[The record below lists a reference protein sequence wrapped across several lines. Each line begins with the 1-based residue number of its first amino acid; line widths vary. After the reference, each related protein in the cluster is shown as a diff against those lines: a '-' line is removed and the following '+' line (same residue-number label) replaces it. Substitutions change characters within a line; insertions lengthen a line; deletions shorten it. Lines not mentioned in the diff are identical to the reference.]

1 MENKKEIPNNIS
13 TTEELLQW
21 FDSAYSVSTKWYQ
34 DILIEYCKEV
44 DSVVEFGTWN
54 GQGAVIFAN
63 AGVKDITTCDIDL
76 RRVDQE
82 KIKSICGDV
91 KFNKEDS
98 LNPSKKYEADLIF
111 FDTMHTYEHVIKE
124 LRVNAEGAKKYFA
137 VHDTNY
143 PPPRKSP
150 EKLVRD
156 AVLEFLEENENFVL
170 ELEDTTSTGI
180 MIAKRK

>member
-1 MENKKEIPNNIS
+1 
-13 TTEELLQW
+13 
-21 FDSAYSVSTKWYQ
+21 VSTKWYQ
-34 DILIEYCKEV
+34 DILTEYSRGLE
-44 DSVVEFGTWN
+44 SVVEFGTWN

-63 AGVKDITTCDIDL
+63 AGVKDITTCDINLDH
-76 RRVDQE
+76 VDQE
-82 KIKSICGDV
+82 KIKSICGDI
-91 KFNKEDS
+91 KFNKENS

-150 EKLVRD
+150 KKLVRD
-156 AVLEFLEENENFVL
+156 AVLEYLEENKNFVL
-170 ELEDTTSTGI
+170 ELEDKTSTGI

>member
-1 MENKKEIPNNIS
+1 MENVTKIPNEI
-13 TTEELLQW
+13 TTPTELLEW
-21 FDSAYSVSTKWYQ
+21 FNKSYSVSTKWYQ
-34 DILIEYCKEV
+34 DILSDYSKGLE
-44 DSVVEFGTWN
+44 SVVEFGTWN
-54 GQGAVIFAN
+54 GQGAVIFAS

-76 RRVDQE
+76 GRVDQE
-82 KIKSICGDV
+82 RIKSICGDI

-124 LRVNAEGAKKYFA
+124 LKVNAEGAKKYFA

-150 EKLVRD
+150 KKLVRD
-156 AVLEFLEENENFVL
+156 AVFEYLKENKNFVL
-170 ELEDTTSTGI
+170 ELEDRTSTGI
-180 MIAKRK
+180 IIARRT